1 MYTINK
7 NETASFDVD
16 AQKGF
21 TPICPDEL
29 PVNEGDQIA
38 PYLNRNAKLASIRVG
53 SKDAH
58 PANAVWNVTE
68 DKPILSQVKGD
79 YKNVDV
85 HWNQHCVS
93 GTKGCELLDTLPHPQ
108 DYDFFVWKG
117 VEPDMHPYG
126 ACYHDL
132 HDKMSTGVIEYLKA
146 KGIKNVIVGGLATDF
161 CVYNTVMQL
170 NDAGFKVYLTVDA
183 CRGIDDIKTD
193 ECLRDMFDNGVVLVY
208 DEDKIISQ

>member
-1 MYTINK
+1 
-7 NETASFDVD
+7 
-16 AQKGF
+16 
-21 TPICPDEL
+21 
-29 PVNEGDQIA
+29 
-38 PYLNRNAKLASIRVG
+38 
-53 SKDAH
+53 
-58 PANAVWNVTE
+58 
-68 DKPILSQVKGD
+68 
-79 YKNVDV
+79 
-85 HWNQHCVS
+85 
-93 GTKGCELLDTLPHPQ
+93 
-108 DYDFFVWKG
+108 
-117 VEPDMHPYG
+117 MHPYG

-132 HDKMSTGVIEYLKA
+132 HNKMSTGVIEYLKA